1 MELGKSASIDKE
13 KFTKCT
19 VVFLKARCNLVCIL
33 KSHFVL
39 KKILFLDCK
48 YTFLEVL
55 RDAIISGLWDRWY
68 GWEGKFI
75 FHFMPLTL

>member
-33 KSHFVL
+33 KSHLFKKKVL
-39 KKILFLDCK
+39 ILDCK
-48 YTFLEVL
+48 NTFLEVL
-55 RDAIISGLWDRWY
+55 RDVVISGLWDPWY
-68 GWEGKFI
+68 GWEGKFLFI
-75 FHFMPLTL
+75 SCP